1 MKLNFTKLINSGLL
15 NFAINQSKTAERKIV
30 MIKNTL
36 PSIKGVIPALITPF
50 KDDGAIYETGLKNL
64 VEDLIESGIGGF
76 YLTGSTGEGFLMTA
90 EERKKVVEIVIEQ
103 TAKRVPVIVHVGT
116 IDTKTAEDL
125 AKHAYDSGANAI
137 SSVPPFYYRFE
148 FNEIYNYYKD
158 LASAAPLPLVIY
170 NIPATTGVEI
180 GLPAI
185 KKLVEIDNVM
195 GIKYTSFNHYDMQR
209 ISEFNNG
216 RITVF
221 SGADEMCVSGLIMGA
236 VGLIGSFY
244 NLIPDLYVRIYKQV
258 VEQKD
263 IVSAQKNLLIANDI
277 IQVVLRYGSSGAQV
291 GIKPAMKFMGID
303 CGTVRKPF
311 KKLRAEDIENMKQ
324 DLLRIRE
331 ERNAEGIRL
340 LDALK

>member
-1 MKLNFTKLINSGLL
+1 
-15 NFAINQSKTAERKIV
+15 

-36 PSIKGVIPALITPF
+36 PGVKGVIPALITPF
-50 KDDGAIYETGLKNL
+50 KEDGAIYETGLRNL
-64 VEDLIESGIGGF
+64 VESLIESGVGGF
-76 YLTGSTGEGFLMTA
+76 YLTGSTGEGFLMTSD
-90 EERKKVVEIVIEQ
+90 ERKKVVEIVIEQ
-103 TAKRVPVIVHVGT
+103 TARRVPVIVHVGT
-116 IDTKTAEDL
+116 IDTKTAMDN
-125 AKHAYDSGANAI
+125 AKHAYISGADAI

-148 FNEIYNYYKD
+148 FGEIYNYYKD

-185 KKLVEIDNVM
+185 TKLAEIDNVM

-244 NLIPDLYVRIYKQV
+244 NLMPDLYVKIYKQV

-263 IVSAQKNLLIANDI
+263 IVSAQNNLLIANSI
-277 IQVVLRYGSSGAQV
+277 IQVVLKYGSGGAQV
-291 GIKPAMKFMGID
+291 GIKPALKLIGID

-311 KKLRAEDIENMKQ
+311 KTLSNREIENMKQ
-324 DLLRIRE
+324 DLLRVKE
-331 ERNAEGIRL
+331 ERNVKGVRL

>member
-1 MKLNFTKLINSGLL
+1 MMIIDSFNNI
-15 NFAINQSKTAERKIV
+15 QKTTERKIA

-36 PSIKGVIPALITPF
+36 PDIKGVIPALITPF
-50 KDDGAIYETGLKNL
+50 KEDGAIYEPALRNL
-64 VEDLIESGIGGF
+64 VDHLIESGVGGF
-76 YLTGSTGEGFLMTA
+76 YITGSTGEGFLMTA

-103 TAKRVPVIVHVGT
+103 TAKRVPVIAHIGT
-116 IDTKTAEDL
+116 IDTNTAMDL
-125 AKHAYDSGANAI
+125 AKHAYITGADAI

-158 LASAAPLPLVIY
+158 LASSVPIPLIIY

-185 KKLVEIDNVM
+185 KKLAEIDNVM

-209 ISEFNNG
+209 ISEYNNG

-244 NLIPDLYVRIYKQV
+244 NLMPDLYVRIYKQV
-258 VEQKD
+258 VEKKD

-277 IQVVLRYGSSGAQV
+277 IQVVLKYGTSAAQI

-303 CGTVRKPF
+303 CGTVRKPL
-311 KKLRAEDIENMKQ
+311 KRLNAEDIENMKQ
-324 DLLRIRE
+324 ELLRIKE
-331 ERNAEGIRL
+331 ERKAEGISL
-340 LDALK
+340 LDALR

>member
-1 MKLNFTKLINSGLL
+1 MVKNKL
-15 NFAINQSKTAERKIV
+15 
-30 MIKNTL
+30 KN
-36 PSIKGVIPALITPF
+36 IKGIIPALITPF
-50 KDDGAIYETGLKNL
+50 KEDGAIYESALRNL
-64 VEDLIESGIGGF
+64 VDYLIESGIGGF
-76 YLTGSTGEGFLMTA
+76 YLTGSTGEGFLMNA

-116 IDTKTAEDL
+116 IDTHTATEL
-125 AKHAYDSGANAI
+125 AKHAYNSGADAI

-148 FNEIYNYYKD
+148 FNEIYNYYKE
-158 LASAAPLPLVIY
+158 LATAVPIPLIIY

-185 KKLVEIDNVM
+185 KRLAEIDNVT

-216 RITVF
+216 RITVY

-236 VGLIGSFY
+236 NGLIGSFY
-244 NLIPDLYVRIYKQV
+244 NLMPEFYVKIYKQV

-263 IVSAQKNLLIANDI
+263 IESARKNLLIANDI
-277 IQVVLRYGSSGAQV
+277 IQTVLKYGPSGAQV
-291 GIKPAMKFMGID
+291 GIKPAMKLMGID

-311 KKLRAEDIENMKQ
+311 KRLSAEDIENMKKE
-324 DLLRIRE
+324 LIKIKE
-331 ERNAEGIRL
+331 ERKAEGVRL
-340 LDALK
+340 LDELK

>member
-1 MKLNFTKLINSGLL
+1 MMIIDNSINKLKI
-15 NFAINQSKTAERKIV
+15 AERKIA

-36 PSIKGVIPALITPF
+36 PGIKGVIPALITPF
-50 KDDGAIYETGLKNL
+50 KEDGSIYENSLRNL
-64 VEDLIESGIGGF
+64 VDHLIESGVGGF
-76 YLTGSTGEGFLMTA
+76 YITGSTGEGFLMTP
-90 EERKKVVEIVIEQ
+90 EERKRVVEIVIEQ
-103 TAKRVPVIVHVGT
+103 TAKRVPVIAHVGT
-116 IDTKTAEDL
+116 IDTNTAIDL
-125 AKHAYDSGANAI
+125 AKHAYNTGADAI

-148 FNEIYNYYKD
+148 FNEIYNYYKE
-158 LASAAPLPLVIY
+158 LASSVSIPLVIY

-185 KKLVEIDNVM
+185 KKLAEIDNVM

-244 NLIPDLYVRIYKQV
+244 NLMPDLYVKIYKQV
-258 VEQKD
+258 VEKKD

-277 IQVVLRYGSSGAQV
+277 IQVVLKYGTSAAQI

-311 KKLRAEDIENMKQ
+311 KRLNAEDIENMKQ
-324 DLLRIRE
+324 ELLRIKE
-331 ERNAEGIRL
+331 ERKAEGIRL

>member
-1 MKLNFTKLINSGLL
+1 M
-15 NFAINQSKTAERKIV
+15 V
-30 MIKNTL
+30 KNTL
-36 PSIKGVIPALITPF
+36 PDIKGIIPALITPF
-50 KDDGAIYETGLKNL
+50 KEDGAIYEASLRNL
-64 VEDLIESGIGGF
+64 VDSLIESGVGGF

-116 IDTKTAEDL
+116 IDTQTATEL
-125 AKHAYDSGANAI
+125 AEHAYNSGADAI

-158 LASAAPLPLVIY
+158 LASAAPLPLIIY

-185 KKLVEIDNVM
+185 KKLAEIDNVM

-216 RITVF
+216 RITVY

-244 NLIPDLYVRIYKQV
+244 NLMPDLYVKIYKQV

-277 IQVVLRYGSSGAQV
+277 IQVVLKYGTSAAQI
-291 GIKPAMKFMGID
+291 GIKPAMKLMGID

-311 KKLRAEDIENMKQ
+311 KRLKTEDVESMKQ
-324 DLLRIRE
+324 DLLRIKE
-331 ERNAEGIRL
+331 ERKAEGIRL
-340 LDALK
+340 LDAII